1 MPRGNRN
8 DEVGKMSRASTAAR
22 RHAPKRKRSAAAWKT
37 SRRLALFLLA
47 LIAAAGCA
55 PRPAVTDA
63 PGRPE
68 RVIKDI
74 LSMETADALVVL
86 MKSDRPLSYTET
98 RQERP
103 PGIYLK
109 FPDTGLDG
117 MDTVYYPPPNSVLR
131 SIRASEVGR
140 AGEAHILLVLV
151 QDAPYEMM
159 PDPEGLRIVFR
170 KPAAAADTGGMPDM
184 SAAGAPARQPP
195 AAPTAEMPPKTIGEG
210 AAPAATVLREVRTEV
225 RADTVIIRV
234 TADGTVPTAHVFTLE
249 NPARIVFDLMG
260 LRSVFQGEQRIP
272 VGRPSVSRI
281 RHHGH
286 LDKVRL
292 VVDTET
298 RYLTSYFME
307 PTTDGL
313 TITVGARNP

>member
-1 MPRGNRN
+1 
-8 DEVGKMSRASTAAR
+8 MSREPTAAR
-22 RHAPKRKRSAAAWKT
+22 RRAPKRKRSAAPWNP
-37 SRRLALFLLA
+37 SWRLALFLLA
-47 LIAAAGCA
+47 LMTAVGCA
-55 PRPAVTDA
+55 LQPTATDA
-63 PGRPE
+63 PGRPD
-68 RVIKDI
+68 RAIKDI

-98 RQERP
+98 RQEQP

-140 AGEAHILLVLV
+140 GSEAHVLLVLV
-151 QDAPYEMM
+151 QDVHYEMM

-170 KPAAAADTGGMPDM
+170 KPTAAADAGGMPDM
-184 SAAGAPARQPP
+184 SGTAAPARRSPSAAASEEVPTQTTGKGT
-195 AAPTAEMPPKTIGEG
+195 APT
-210 AAPAATVLREVRTEV
+210 ATVLRGVRTEV
-225 RADTVIIRV
+225 RGDAVIIRV
-234 TADGTVPTAHVFTLE
+234 TADGTVQTAQAFTLE

-272 VGRPSVSRI
+272 VGSPSVSRV

-292 VVDTET
+292 VVDTEA

-307 PTTDGL
+307 PTSDGL
-313 TITVGARNP
+313 TITVRARNP